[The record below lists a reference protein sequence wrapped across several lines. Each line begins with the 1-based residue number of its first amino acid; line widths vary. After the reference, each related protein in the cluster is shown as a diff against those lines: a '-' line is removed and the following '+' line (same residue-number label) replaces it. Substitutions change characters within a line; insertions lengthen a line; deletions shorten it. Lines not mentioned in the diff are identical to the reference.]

1 MFWNQRGSHRTHG
14 LSLFRRYNS
23 RVSPVPPPAVKTE
36 EVVDTEAAHRHHRQ
50 AVYASETTGLLL
62 IALVLLVL
70 TLVRY
75 WHEIQWSWR

>member
-1 MFWNQRGSHRTHG
+1 MGHGSLAEAPRCELKTEHG
-14 LSLFRRYNS
+14 TSHSARRYNM
-23 RVSPVPPPAVKTE
+23 RVPDPSSSDDHKH
-36 EVVDTEAAHRHHRQ
+36 HRH

-75 WHEIQWSWR
+75 WHDIHWSLP

>member
-1 MFWNQRGSHRTHG
+1 MPG

-23 RVSPVPPPAVKTE
+23 RVPPPVVKTE
-36 EVVDTEAAHRHHRQ
+36 AVDSQAVHRHHRQ

-75 WHEIQWSWR
+75 WHEIHWTWR